1 MNTAARNS
9 APPRARNSARTPPTL
24 PPFPPRR
31 YRTYFATFAET
42 YPEFMTTLIVINAPA
57 IFTGL
62 WNVMKNLLDAEVVA
76 KVSIFGSDKQKQ
88 RDELE
93 RHGITLDGP
102 LATTPVSW
110 LRTIEGLETP
120 CPPPFVPVE
129 DRHALAALAAL
140 SSAAAA
146 AADAPPDAFD
156 VPSTP
161 LQTGAITP
169 PTSTAP
175 SSPGGPVCVTAR
187 AQRRARTAA
196 RGALEAAAAD
206 DSDGGANS
214 PCAVYHVE
222 AELLDAS
229 PLLGPAAT
237 RSSPP
242 PLSLA
247 DAPARRSS
255 GLDSPP
261 PPFPTLESRWVRA
274 DGGDGGAFT
283 LNSRAAEPF
292 ETDLFEGNL
301 LVMLRPSDS
310 AADDPHYHRRLFS
323 IKQRRCEVQLQG
335 RFKRPP
341 GKMYIGGEIDTPAM
355 NFGMVTK
362 SFAKLLLNIMQAKV
376 RLLHYSFG
384 AEGGAEAPHIA
395 LPLRTSADTFIST
408 PKGEAP
414 PALGQLLE
422 EWEAPAARAARRAA
436 ASSDRYEWDLGATY
450 TFTFHSMYF
459 DLPSWKGTAIP
470 GLGGRTIDLHAFWGD
485 AAFRL
490 AVYESRAPDKAP
502 HRWRENEY
510 LLRVALRHRR

>member
-9 APPRARNSARTPPTL
+9 APPPARNIRLASLRRHPPS
-24 PPFPPRR
+24 PPRR

-57 IFTGL
+57 IFAGL

-146 AADAPPDAFD
+146 AAAAPPDGFD

-222 AELLDAS
+222 AELLEAS
-229 PLLGPAAT
+229 PRLLPAAT

-255 GLDSPP
+255 GSC
-261 PPFPTLESRWVRA
+261 T
-274 DGGDGGAFT
+274 
-283 LNSRAAEPF
+283 AAEP
-292 ETDLFEGNL
+292 
-301 LVMLRPSDS
+301 
-310 AADDPHYHRRLFS
+310 A
-323 IKQRRCEVQLQG
+323 KQ
-335 RFKRPP
+335 
-341 GKMYIGGEIDTPAM
+341 
-355 NFGMVTK
+355 
-362 SFAKLLLNIMQAKV
+362 S
-376 RLLHYSFG
+376 
-384 AEGGAEAPHIA
+384 
-395 LPLRTSADTFIST
+395 
-408 PKGEAP
+408 
-414 PALGQLLE
+414 ALGKC
-422 EWEAPAARAARRAA
+422 PRPRSSTRR
-436 ASSDRYEWDLGATY
+436 
-450 TFTFHSMYF
+450 
-459 DLPSWKGTAIP
+459 
-470 GLGGRTIDLHAFWGD
+470 RTT
-485 AAFRL
+485 R
-490 AVYESRAPDKAP
+490 
-502 HRWRENEY
+502 
-510 LLRVALRHRR
+510 

>member
-1 MNTAARNS
+1 M
-9 APPRARNSARTPPTL
+9 
-24 PPFPPRR
+24 
-31 YRTYFATFAET
+31 
-42 YPEFMTTLIVINAPA
+42 
-57 IFTGL
+57 
-62 WNVMKNLLDAEVVA
+62 
-76 KVSIFGSDKQKQ
+76 
-88 RDELE
+88 
-93 RHGITLDGP
+93 
-102 LATTPVSW
+102 
-110 LRTIEGLETP
+110 
-120 CPPPFVPVE
+120 
-129 DRHALAALAAL
+129 
-140 SSAAAA
+140 
-146 AADAPPDAFD
+146 
-156 VPSTP
+156 
-161 LQTGAITP
+161 
-169 PTSTAP
+169 
-175 SSPGGPVCVTAR
+175 
-187 AQRRARTAA
+187 
-196 RGALEAAAAD
+196 
-206 DSDGGANS
+206 
-214 PCAVYHVE
+214 
-222 AELLDAS
+222 
-229 PLLGPAAT
+229 
-237 RSSPP
+237 
-242 PLSLA
+242 A

-436 ASSDRYEWDLGATY
+436 ASSDRYEWDLGVTY

-470 GLGGRTIDLHAFWGD
+470 GLGGRTIDLHSFWGD